1 MLILSIDT
9 SSADLSVALV
19 NENGSLGL
27 VEENMLRGQGEALI
41 PYIQSMMQQAGLPM
55 NAVEG
60 VAVAVGPG
68 SFTGV
73 RVGLSTARG
82 IGLALDIPVYGVTNL
97 EAAAAGLN
105 EPVTVTLD
113 TKRGDYY
120 TQQFDKNGKTIGEP
134 SIQSADDLKQQL
146 PFTAIGD
153 GAMKLAEEIGCDVAM
168 KPQSSAISIA
178 QIALSRLDNPLPAEP
193 LYLREADV
201 TVKNDENK

>member
-120 TQQFDKNGKTIGEP
+120 TQQFDKNGKAIGEP

>member
-41 PYIQSMMQQAGLPM
+41 PYIQSMMQQAGLLM

-120 TQQFDKNGKTIGEP
+120 TQQFDKNGKAIGEP

>member
-19 NENGSLGL
+19 NEDGVLGL
-27 VEENMLRGQGEALI
+27 VEENMLRGQGEVLI
-41 PYIQSMMQQAGLPM
+41 PYIQSMMQQADLPM
-55 NAVEG
+55 SAIEC

-73 RVGLSTARG
+73 RVGLSAARG
-82 IGLALDIPVYGVTNL
+82 IALALDIPVYGVTNL
-97 EAAAAGLN
+97 EAAAAGVH
-105 EPVTVTLD
+105 EPIVVTLD

-120 TQQFDKNGKTIGEP
+120 TQSFDKDGIPINEP
-134 SIQSADDLKQQL
+134 SIQSADELKKQV
-146 PFTAIGD
+146 PFTATGD

-168 KPQSSAISIA
+168 KPQANAVSIA

-201 TVKNDENK
+201 TVKN

>member
-9 SSADLSVALV
+9 SSTDLSVALV

-105 EPVTVTLD
+105 EPVTVTLN

-120 TQQFDKNGKTIGEP
+120 TQQFDKNGKAIGEP

>member
-41 PYIQSMMQQAGLPM
+41 PYIQSMMLQAGLPM

-82 IGLALDIPVYGVTNL
+82 IGLALDIPVYGATNL

-113 TKRGDYY
+113 TKRGD
-120 TQQFDKNGKTIGEP
+120 
-134 SIQSADDLKQQL
+134 
-146 PFTAIGD
+146 
-153 GAMKLAEEIGCDVAM
+153 
-168 KPQSSAISIA
+168 
-178 QIALSRLDNPLPAEP
+178 
-193 LYLREADV
+193 
-201 TVKNDENK
+201 

>member
-120 TQQFDKNGKTIGEP
+120 TQQFDKNGKAIGEP

-153 GAMKLAEEIGCDVAM
+153 GAMKLAEEIGCDVAT

>member
-120 TQQFDKNGKTIGEP
+120 TQQFDKNGKAIGEP

-153 GAMKLAEEIGCDVAM
+153 GAMKLAEEIGCDVAT

-178 QIALSRLDNPLPAEP
+178 QIALSRLDNPLRAEP

>member
-82 IGLALDIPVYGVTNL
+82 VGLALDIPVYGVTNL

-120 TQQFDKNGKTIGEP
+120 TQQFDKNGKAIGEP

>member
-120 TQQFDKNGKTIGEP
+120 TQQFDKNGNAIGEP

>member
-120 TQQFDKNGKTIGEP
+120 TQQFDKNGKAIGEP

-178 QIALSRLDNPLPAEP
+178 QIALSRLDNPLRAEP

>member
-27 VEENMLRGQGEALI
+27 VEENMLRGQGEVLI
-41 PYIQSMMQQAGLPM
+41 PYIQSMMQQADLPM
-55 NAVEG
+55 SAVEG
-60 VAVAVGPG
+60 VAVGIGPG

-82 IGLALDIPVYGVTNL
+82 IGLALNVPVYGVTNL

-105 EPVTVTLD
+105 KPVTVTLD
-113 TKRGDYY
+113 TKRGDYF
-120 TQQFDKNGKTIGEP
+120 TQRFDKNGRAVDAP
-134 SIQSADDLKQQL
+134 LIQSAGDLKKQL
-146 PFTAIGD
+146 PFTAVGD
-153 GAMKLAEEIGCDVAM
+153 GAMKLAEEIGCDVAT
-168 KPQSSAISIA
+168 KPQASAISIA
-178 QIALSRLDNPLPAEP
+178 QIALSRSDNPLLAEP

-201 TVKNDENK
+201 TVKTDKAE